1 MLRTIK
7 WLFILG
13 ILGAAGWFGWRWYQ
27 AQAFR
32 EDALALIPA
41 DAIYAIVTNDPIKSW
56 KDIAGTRTWGHL
68 QKNTYIASLTASAN
82 ALDSLIR
89 ENDFLFNMIGSRALV
104 ASAHMT
110 GEKEYDFLFLVDLKE
125 VAGIKFLND
134 YVSTFSAEGYSFKKE
149 KYDDQDLVILH
160 NPAKNS
166 HIYMSIPGSNLIIS
180 FTKKLITASLD
191 TRKSGKSPAKETFE
205 KAGDDLESGGIA
217 RIFLN
222 YAMLPALMGCY
233 SGPNEYVNHLSRELK
248 TTSLTLSIDEDLIS
262 AKGHTYVADSVE
274 SYLKTLSISG
284 KGSTEIAEIA
294 PQRTSFYLGFG
305 FSSFAEFFRNFE
317 KNLQKDVAEYKKYR
331 ANLSQVEEY
340 LSISLQSEF
349 IDWIGDEV
357 AMFELQ
363 SSGKGLDNEVAL
375 VFKAY
380 DIEKARRDLEH
391 IEKMVRRK
399 TPVKFK
405 AVDHRGYKI
414 NYLSMKGMFKVL
426 LGKFFARYDKPYY
439 TVINNFVIFSNH
451 PQTLESIVDD
461 YLDKKTLARSQEFRD
476 FRKEF
481 DDESSVFVYVNTP
494 VFFNT
499 MKSLADNKTRLSM
512 ETNKKFITC
521 FRHIGFQLTPET
533 GRFRTMFAE
542 QFVAPEEANAPLI
555 VKKKPEPFDQVKSE
569 GDTVAEEKTPV
580 IIAETKD
587 ADQMALPY
595 IYAKDLNATTFTF
608 YFPDSTV
615 NFKVGLKNGFK
626 DGLFTEFYQN
636 GETKMKGHFKKD
648 KRDGVW
654 RLWDESGKL
663 ILKRTYNEDLVTKE
677 SK

>member
-1 MLRTIK
+1 MRRTLK

-13 ILGAAGWFGWRWYQ
+13 VFGAGGWFGWRWYQ
-27 AQAFR
+27 AQASR
-32 EDALALIPA
+32 EDALTLIPA
-41 DAIYAIVTNDPIKSW
+41 DAIYALVTRDPIKSW
-56 KDIAGTRTWGHL
+56 KDLAGNKAWGHL
-68 QKNTYIASLTASAN
+68 QKNAYFAALTASAN

-89 ENDFLFNMIGSRALV
+89 ENDFLFDMIGSRALV

-110 GEKEYDFLFLVDLKE
+110 GAKEYDFLFLVDLKE

-134 YVSTFSAEGYSFKKE
+134 YITTFSAQGYSFRKE
-149 KYDDQDLVILH
+149 KYDDQDIVILH

-166 HIYMSIPGSNLIIS
+166 HIYMSIPGSNLIVS

-191 TRKSGKSPAKETFE
+191 TRKSGQSPAKDTFE
-205 KAGDDLESGGIA
+205 KAADELESGGIV
-217 RIFLN
+217 RVFLN
-222 YAMLPALMGCY
+222 YGMLPALIGCY
-233 SGPNEYVNHLSRELK
+233 SGTNEYVNHLSRELK
-248 TTSLTLSIDEDLIS
+248 TTSLTLSVDGDLIF
-262 AKGHTYVADSVE
+262 AKGHTYVDDSVE

-317 KNLQKDVAEYKKYR
+317 KNLQKDVAEYTTYR
-331 ANLSQVEEY
+331 NNLKQVEDY
-340 LSISLQSEF
+340 LSINLQTEF
-349 IDWIGDEV
+349 IDWVGDEV
-357 AMFELQ
+357 ALFELQ

-375 VFKAY
+375 VLKAY
-380 DIEKARRDLEH
+380 DIEKARKDLDH

-414 NYLSMKGMFKVL
+414 NYLSMKGLFKVL

-476 FRKEF
+476 FRKQF
-481 DDESSVFVYVNTP
+481 DDESSVFAYVNTP

-512 ETNKKFITC
+512 ESNKQFITC
-521 FRHIGFQLTPET
+521 FRHIGLQLTPDG
-533 GRFRTMFAE
+533 GRFRTIFAE
-542 QFVAPEEANAPLI
+542 RFVAPEDVSPMVIAKE
-555 VKKKPEPFDQVKSE
+555 KPDPSE
-569 GDTVAEEKTPV
+569 QKQSADTLMKEVPAV
-580 IIAETKD
+580 IAEPTYWD
-587 ADQMALPY
+587 PMSLPY
-595 IYAKDLNATTFTF
+595 IYAKDLNATSFTT
-608 YFPDSTV
+608 YFPDSTI
-615 NFKVGLKNGFK
+615 NFKVALKNGFK
-626 DGLFTEFYQN
+626 DGPFTEYHQN
-636 GETKMKGHFKKD
+636 GETKMKGHFKQD

-654 RLWDESGKL
+654 RLWDEGGNL
-663 ILKRTYNEDLVTKE
+663 ILKRTYKDDEVKKE
-677 SK
+677 SQ

>member
-1 MLRTIK
+1 MLRTLK
-7 WLFILG
+7 WLIILG

-27 AQAFR
+27 AQASR

-41 DAIYAIVTNDPIKSW
+41 DAIYAIVTSDPIKSW
-56 KDIAGTRTWGHL
+56 KDIAGTPAWGHL
-68 QKNTYIASLTASAN
+68 QKNAYFASLTASAN

-89 ENDFLFNMIGSRALV
+89 ENDFLFDMIGSRALV

-110 GEKEYDFLFLVDLKE
+110 GPKEYDFLFLVDLKE

-134 YVSTFSAEGYSFKKE
+134 YVTTFSAQGYSFRKE
-149 KYDDQDLVILH
+149 KYNDEDLVILH
-160 NPAKNS
+160 NPARNS
-166 HIYMSIPGSNLIIS
+166 HIYMSIPGSNLVIS

-205 KAGDDLESGGIA
+205 KAADDLESGGIV
-217 RIFLN
+217 RLFLN

-233 SGPNEYVNHLSRELK
+233 SGPNEYVNHLARELK
-248 TTSLTLSIDEDLIS
+248 TTSLTLSVEADLIL
-262 AKGHTYVADSVE
+262 AKGHTYVDDSVE

-317 KNLQKDVAEYKKYR
+317 KNLQKDVTEYNTYR
-331 ANLSQVEEY
+331 KNLKQVEDY
-340 LSISLQSEF
+340 LSINLQTEF
-349 IDWIGDEV
+349 IDWVGDEV
-357 AMFELQ
+357 ALFELQ
-363 SSGKGLDNEVAL
+363 SSGKGIDNEVAL
-375 VFKAY
+375 VLKAY
-380 DIEKARRDLEH
+380 DIEKAKRDLDH

-414 NYLSMKGMFKVL
+414 NYLSMKGLFKVL

-439 TVINNFVIFSNH
+439 TVINNFVVFSNH

-461 YLDKKTLARSQEFRD
+461 YLEKKTLARQQDFRD
-476 FRKEF
+476 FRREF
-481 DDESSVFVYVNTP
+481 DDESSVFVYVNTL
-494 VFFNT
+494 VFFST
-499 MKSLADNKTRLSM
+499 MKSLADNKTRLAM
-512 ETNKKFITC
+512 ESNKMYITC
-521 FRHIGFQLTPET
+521 FRHIGFQLTPEA
-533 GRFRTMFAE
+533 GRFRTILAE
-542 QFVAPEEANAPLI
+542 RFIAPE
-555 VKKKPEPFDQVKSE
+555 
-569 GDTVAEEKTPV
+569 DTPAPV
-580 IIAETKD
+580 IAKAKPDLSEQQAGYDSAKQEAPVLMAETKNED
-587 ADQMALPY
+587 PMLLPY
-595 IYAKDLNATTFTF
+595 IYANDLNAKTFTG

-626 DGLFTEFYQN
+626 DGLFTEYYQS

-663 ILKRTYNEDLVTKE
+663 ILKRTYEDDEMKKE
-677 SK
+677 SQ